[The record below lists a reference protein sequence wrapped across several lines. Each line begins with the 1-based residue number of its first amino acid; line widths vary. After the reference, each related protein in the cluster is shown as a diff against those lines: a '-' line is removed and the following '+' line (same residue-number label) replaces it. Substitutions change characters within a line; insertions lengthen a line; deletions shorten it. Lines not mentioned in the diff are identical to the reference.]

1 MQISDP
7 LRRRSKRAGTLATL
21 GVFSIL
27 LALAGCA
34 SGPTVVS
41 ESVDKVQISH
51 GYPPPIKEVGEL
63 AADRCA
69 AYGRAPV
76 FVSDSPFDSE
86 TAVTNFRCVPMQ

>member
-1 MQISDP
+1 M
-7 LRRRSKRAGTLATL
+7 AAFGTLLTL
-21 GVFSIL
+21 L
-27 LALAGCA
+27 LLAGCA
-34 SGPTVVS
+34 SGPSVIS

-51 GYPPPIKEVGEL
+51 GYPPPIKEVGER

-86 TAVTNFRCVPMQ
+86 TAVTNFRCVPLE